1 MVILNLKAQTK
12 LSSENL
18 RALLSSSHDLV
29 FVRWNLGLI
38 SFLKCVYLI
47 ALRSAMPR

>member
-18 RALLSSSHDLV
+18 LSSSHDLV
-29 FVRWNLGLI
+29 FVRWNFGLI

-47 ALRSAMPR
+47 ALRSPTPR